1 MAVALL
7 TYLCSI
13 SVNYCCPPNSR
24 LFINRDVR
32 NNVEMLYR
40 LIHCCNCILLSAWT
54 PPPPTTEGESNEP
67 EEKEEEKEEEE
78 EVHNNKRQRWVSVYA
93 NVALEHLGEAVM
105 AVMSKFEHA
114 NLDTRCV
121 QLLQTIGTV
130 GSDDVR
136 AKLSVAGLPQ
146 LLTDEFMEG
155 IETLVRVYTCVV
167 VTVWWSW
174 CFVCCLRSCFVCCCC
189 GLYCIISFDLIP

>member
-1 MAVALL
+1 
-7 TYLCSI
+7 
-13 SVNYCCPPNSR
+13 
-24 LFINRDVR
+24 
-32 NNVEMLYR
+32 MLYR

-54 PPPPTTEGESNEP
+54 PPPPSTGSNDPDEK
-67 EEKEEEKEEEE
+67 EEETEEEKEEGEP
-78 EVHNNKRQRWVSVYA
+78 NNGRHRWVSVYA

-146 LLTDEFMEG
+146 LLTDELMEG
-155 IETLVRVYTCVV
+155 IETLVRVRICGGHGVVLFAVVFCRLLLFVACTRGTLHHCV
-167 VTVWWSW
+167 
-174 CFVCCLRSCFVCCCC
+174 
-189 GLYCIISFDLIP
+189 

>member
-1 MAVALL
+1 MEVVLVAVALL

-13 SVNYCCPPNSR
+13 SVNHCRPPNSR

-54 PPPPTTEGESNEP
+54 PPPPTAEGESNEP

-78 EVHNNKRQRWVSVYA
+78 EHNNKRHRWVSVYA

-167 VTVWWSW
+167 VTVL
-174 CFVCCLRSCFVCCCC
+174 CLLFAVMFCLLLLWLV
-189 GLYCIISFDLIP
+189 LYHLI